1 MEQKA
6 LRKILW
12 EEAGKAG
19 LALGA
24 VSSAYLF
31 LAQFAGT
38 VKMPA
43 LLSMLVT
50 TILWAGKFGGC
61 IWLMMY
67 FMKKFA
73 KQVPDIQ
80 NRTSYRFGLAASV
93 LSALVYA
100 AASFANTAFISAD
113 MIAENTK
120 LLMDQMA
127 PVMDSNSLNQ
137 MEDMMAKLPQ
147 ITFFSNLFYCIIY
160 GSILSFILSRNIPNK
175 NPFAEDKSAEW

>member
-6 LRKILW
+6 LRKTLW

-31 LAQFAGT
+31 MTQFIGNIE
-38 VKMPA
+38 MPA
-43 LLSMLVT
+43 VVTMLVNT
-50 TILWAGKFGGC
+50 VLWAAKFGGC
-61 IWLMMY
+61 IWLMMF
-67 FMKKFA
+67 FMKKFC
-73 KQVPDIQ
+73 KQHPSVG
-80 NRTSYRFGLAASV
+80 NGTTYRLGLAISV

-113 MIAENTK
+113 IINENMN
-120 LLMDQMA
+120 LVMEQMA
-127 PVMDSNSLNQ
+127 PMMDSNSMNQ
-137 MEDMMAKLPQ
+137 MDEIMSKLPQ

-160 GSILSFILSRNIPNK
+160 GSILSFILSRNIPSK
-175 NPFAEDKSAEW
+175 NPFADNKSEW

>member
-6 LRKILW
+6 SRKILW

-24 VSSAYLF
+24 VSTAYLF
-31 LAQFAGT
+31 LAQYAGT

-43 LLSMLVT
+43 VLSLLVT
-50 TILWAGKFGGC
+50 TILWAVKFGGC
-61 IWLMMY
+61 IWLMMH

-73 KQVPDIQ
+73 TD
-80 NRTSYRFGLAASV
+80 NRITENSVTYRFGLAASF

-100 AASFANTAFISAD
+100 AASFANAAFFSAD
-113 MIAENTK
+113 MIAENTN
-120 LLMDQMA
+120 LLMEQMA
-127 PVMDSNSLNQ
+127 PMMDSNSINQ
-137 MEDMMAKLPQ
+137 MEGLMAKLPQ

>member
-6 LRKILW
+6 LRKTLW

-31 LAQFAGT
+31 MTQFIGNIE
-38 VKMPA
+38 MPA
-43 LLSMLVT
+43 VVTMLVNT
-50 TILWAGKFGGC
+50 VLWAAKFGGC

-67 FMKKFA
+67 FMKKFC
-73 KQVPDIQ
+73 KQHPSVG
-80 NRTSYRFGLAASV
+80 NGTTYRLGLAISV

-113 MIAENTK
+113 MINENMN
-120 LLMDQMA
+120 LVMEQMA
-127 PVMDSNSLNQ
+127 PMMDSNSMNQ
-137 MEDMMAKLPQ
+137 MDEIMSKLPQ
-147 ITFFSNLFYCIIY
+147 IPFFSNLFYCIIY
-160 GSILSFILSRNIPNK
+160 GSILSFILSRNIPSK
-175 NPFAEDKSAEW
+175 NPFADNKSEW

>member
-24 VSSAYLF
+24 VSTAYLF

-73 KQVPDIQ
+73 KQKQ
-80 NRTSYRFGLAASV
+80 KG
-93 LSALVYA
+93 
-100 AASFANTAFISAD
+100 
-113 MIAENTK
+113 
-120 LLMDQMA
+120 
-127 PVMDSNSLNQ
+127 
-137 MEDMMAKLPQ
+137 
-147 ITFFSNLFYCIIY
+147 
-160 GSILSFILSRNIPNK
+160 
-175 NPFAEDKSAEW
+175 

>member
-6 LRKILW
+6 LRKTLW

-31 LAQFAGT
+31 MTQFIGNIE
-38 VKMPA
+38 MPA
-43 LLSMLVT
+43 VVTMLVNT
-50 TILWAGKFGGC
+50 VLWAAKFGGC
-61 IWLMMY
+61 IWLMMF
-67 FMKKFA
+67 FMKKFC
-73 KQVPDIQ
+73 KQHPSVG
-80 NRTSYRFGLAASV
+80 NGTTYRLGLAISV

-113 MIAENTK
+113 MINENMN
-120 LLMDQMA
+120 LVMEQMA
-127 PVMDSNSLNQ
+127 PMMDSNSMNQ
-137 MEDMMAKLPQ
+137 MDEIMSKLPQ

-160 GSILSFILSRNIPNK
+160 GSILSFILSRNIPSK
-175 NPFAEDKSAEW
+175 NPFADNKSEW

>member
-6 LRKILW
+6 LRKTLW

-24 VSSAYLF
+24 VSTAYLF
-31 LAQFAGT
+31 LTQLTGS
-38 VKMPA
+38 VQMPA
-43 LLSMLVT
+43 LLTMLINTV
-50 TILWAGKFGGC
+50 LWAAKFGGC
-61 IWLMMY
+61 IWLMMF

-73 KQVPDIQ
+73 QQ
-80 NRTSYRFGLAASV
+80 NPNVQNSTTFRFGMAASV

-113 MIAENTK
+113 MIAENTR
-120 LLMDQMA
+120 LLMEQMA

-137 MEDMMAKLPQ
+137 MEGFMEKLPQ

-160 GSILSFILSRNIPNK
+160 GSILSFILSRNIPSK
-175 NPFAEDKSAEW
+175 NPFANDNSAEW

>member
-24 VSSAYLF
+24 VSTAHLF
-31 LAQFAGT
+31 LTQLAT
-38 VKMPA
+38 SIEMPT
-43 LLSMLVT
+43 LLSMLAS

-61 IWLMMY
+61 IWLMMH

-73 KQVPDIQ
+73 QENHNVQ
-80 NRTSYRFGLAASV
+80 NGTTFRFGMAASV

-100 AASFANTAFISAD
+100 AAAFANTAFISAD
-113 MIAENTK
+113 MIVENTK
-120 LLMDQMA
+120 ILMEQMA
-127 PVMDSNSLNQ
+127 PFMDSNSVNQ
-137 MEDMMAKLPQ
+137 MEGFMERLPQ

-160 GSILSFILSRNIPNK
+160 GSLLSFILSRNIPNT
-175 NPFAEDKSAEW
+175 NPFANNNSAEW

>member
-6 LRKILW
+6 LRKTLW

-24 VSSAYLF
+24 VSSIYLF
-31 LAQFAGT
+31 LSQFLAET
-38 VKMPA
+38 QMPA
-43 LLSMLVT
+43 LVSMLVT
-50 TILWAGKFGGC
+50 TVLWAAKFGGC

-73 KQVPDIQ
+73 QQ
-80 NRTSYRFGLAASV
+80 NPGIENSTTYRFGMAVSV

-100 AASFANTAFISAD
+100 AASFANTAFFSAD
-113 MIAENTK
+113 MISENMNI
-120 LLMDQMA
+120 LMEQMA
-127 PVMDSNSLNQ
+127 PMMDSNSVSQ
-137 MEDMMAKLPQ
+137 MDDLMAKLPQ

-160 GSILSFILSRNIPNK
+160 GSALSFILSRNIPNK
-175 NPFAEDKSAEW
+175 NPFADNKSEW

>member
-6 LRKILW
+6 LRKTLW

-24 VSSAYLF
+24 VSTVYLF
-31 LAQFAGT
+31 LTQFIGNAGL
-38 VKMPA
+38 PA
-43 LLSMLVT
+43 LASMLVT
-50 TILWAGKFGGC
+50 TILWVGKFGGC

-73 KQVPDIQ
+73 KQNPGIQ
-80 NRTSYRFGLAASV
+80 NSTTYRFGMAVSV

-100 AASFANTAFISAD
+100 AATFANIAFISTD
-113 MIAENTK
+113 MINENMN
-120 LLMDQMA
+120 LLMEQMT
-127 PVMDSNSLNQ
+127 PMMDSNSLNQ
-137 MEDMMAKLPQ
+137 VDELIAKLPQ

-160 GSILSFILSRNIPNK
+160 GSILSFILSRNIPSK
-175 NPFAEDKSAEW
+175 NPFADKKSEEW

>member
-31 LAQFAGT
+31 LTQFLGNAQ
-38 VKMPA
+38 MPA
-43 LLSMLVT
+43 WANMLIT

-67 FMKKFA
+67 FMKKFVRENPTA
-73 KQVPDIQ
+73 K
-80 NRTSYRFGLAASV
+80 NSATYKLGLAISA

-100 AASFANTAFISAD
+100 AAAFANTAFISAD
-113 MIAENTK
+113 MINENMA
-120 LLMDQMA
+120 LLMEQMA
-127 PVMDSNSLNQ
+127 PMMDSNSMNQ
-137 MEDMMAKLPQ
+137 MDELMAKLPQ

-160 GSILSFILSRNIPNK
+160 GSCLSYILSRNIPSK
-175 NPFAEDKSAEW
+175 NPFADTKSEW

>member
-6 LRKILW
+6 LRKTLW

-24 VSSAYLF
+24 TSSAYLF
-31 LAQFAGT
+31 LTQFLGNAEL
-38 VKMPA
+38 PA
-43 LLSMLVT
+43 LISMLVT
-50 TILWAGKFGGC
+50 TILWAAKFGGC

-73 KQVPDIQ
+73 KQNPSAENNTI
-80 NRTSYRFGLAASV
+80 YRFGMAVSV

-113 MIAENTK
+113 MIAENTR
-120 LLMDQMA
+120 LLMEQMA
-127 PVMDSNSLNQ
+127 SVMDSNSLNQ
-137 MEDMMAKLPQ
+137 MEGFMEKLPQ

-160 GSILSFILSRNIPNK
+160 GSILSFILSRNIPSK
-175 NPFAEDKSAEW
+175 NPFANDNSAEW

>member
-6 LRKILW
+6 LRKTLW

-31 LAQFAGT
+31 MTQFIGNIE
-38 VKMPA
+38 MPA
-43 LLSMLVT
+43 VVTMLVNT
-50 TILWAGKFGGC
+50 VLWAAKFGGC
-61 IWLMMY
+61 IWLMMF
-67 FMKKFA
+67 FMKKFC
-73 KQVPDIQ
+73 KQHPSVG
-80 NRTSYRFGLAASV
+80 NSTTYRLGLAISV

-113 MIAENTK
+113 MINENMN
-120 LLMDQMA
+120 LVMEQMA
-127 PVMDSNSLNQ
+127 PMMDSNSMNQ
-137 MEDMMAKLPQ
+137 MDEIMSKLPQ

-160 GSILSFILSRNIPNK
+160 GSILSFILSRNIPSK
-175 NPFAEDKSAEW
+175 NPFADNKSEW

>member
-6 LRKILW
+6 LRKTLW

-24 VSSAYLF
+24 VSTVYLF
-31 LAQFAGT
+31 LTQFIGKAEL
-38 VKMPA
+38 PA
-43 LLSMLVT
+43 LASMLVT

-73 KQVPDIQ
+73 KQNPGIQ
-80 NRTSYRFGLAASV
+80 NSTTYRFGMAVSV

-100 AASFANTAFISAD
+100 AATFANIAFISTD
-113 MIAENTK
+113 MINENMN
-120 LLMDQMA
+120 LLMEQMT
-127 PVMDSNSLNQ
+127 PMMDSNSLSQ
-137 MEDMMAKLPQ
+137 VDELIAKLPQ

-160 GSILSFILSRNIPNK
+160 GSILSFILSRNIPSK
-175 NPFAEDKSAEW
+175 NPFADKKSEEW

>member
-6 LRKILW
+6 LRKNLW

-31 LAQFAGT
+31 LTQYLGGAET
-38 VKMPA
+38 PSVVT
-43 LLSMLVT
+43 MLVT
-50 TILWAGKFGGC
+50 AILWVGKFGGC
-61 IWLMMY
+61 IWLMVY
-67 FMKKFA
+67 FMKRF
-73 KQVPDIQ
+73 VLQ
-80 NRTSYRFGLAASV
+80 NPGIGNNTTYRFGMAASV

-113 MIAENTK
+113 MIAENMAV
-120 LLMDQMA
+120 LMEQMA
-127 PVMDSNSLNQ
+127 PMMDSNSANQ
-137 MEDMMAKLPQ
+137 MEDLMAKLPQ

-160 GSILSFILSRNIPNK
+160 GSALSFILSRNIPNK
-175 NPFAEDKSAEW
+175 NPFADTKTEW

>member
-6 LRKILW
+6 LRKTLW

-31 LAQFAGT
+31 MTQFIGNIE
-38 VKMPA
+38 MPA
-43 LLSMLVT
+43 VVTMLVNT
-50 TILWAGKFGGC
+50 VLWAAKFGGC

-67 FMKKFA
+67 FMKKFC
-73 KQVPDIQ
+73 KQHPSVGNITTY
-80 NRTSYRFGLAASV
+80 NLGLAISV

-113 MIAENTK
+113 MINENMN
-120 LLMDQMA
+120 LVMEQMA
-127 PVMDSNSLNQ
+127 PMMDSNSMNQ
-137 MEDMMAKLPQ
+137 MDEIISKLPQ

-160 GSILSFILSRNIPNK
+160 GSILSFILSRNIPSK
-175 NPFAEDKSAEW
+175 NPFADNKSEW

>member
-24 VSSAYLF
+24 VSTAYLF
-31 LAQFAGT
+31 LTQFAGT
-38 VKMPA
+38 VQMPA
-43 LLSMLVT
+43 LLTMLVT
-50 TILWAGKFGGC
+50 TVLWAGKFGGC

-67 FMKKFA
+67 FMKQFA
-73 KQVPDIQ
+73 QQ
-80 NRTSYRFGLAASV
+80 NPGVQNSTTYRFGMAASI

-120 LLMDQMA
+120 LLMEQMA

-137 MEDMMAKLPQ
+137 MEGFMERLPQ

-160 GSILSFILSRNIPNK
+160 GSILSFILSRNIPSK
-175 NPFAEDKSAEW
+175 NPFENDNSAKW